1 MSIELL
7 NAALSCIAIILL
19 SIYLGLQIKELKEEI
34 KKGKNKKEKW
44 DNEWSISLS
53 ISRWL

>member
-34 KKGKNKKEKW
+34 KKGKNKKEK
-44 DNEWSISLS
+44 
-53 ISRWL
+53 